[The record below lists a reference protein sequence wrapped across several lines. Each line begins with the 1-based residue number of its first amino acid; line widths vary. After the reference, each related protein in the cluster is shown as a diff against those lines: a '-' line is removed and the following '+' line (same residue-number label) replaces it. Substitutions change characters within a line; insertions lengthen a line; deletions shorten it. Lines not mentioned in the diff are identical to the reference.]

1 MRPGPPD
8 DESDESDEAAFGFGI
23 GAGIAVLWPAD
34 GASMITSTAGR
45 RPRRSIARRSLR
57 MKGISGAGRARAG
70 GRRAELAVGAAV
82 AGHGACVVGA
92 ATGDRARERRFIS
105 IGGTVGAVVRS
116 LIREDAPL
124 IEHADMPTVTRA
136 GTDGKGSSSAGGSGE
151 TGRRRTV
158 KR

>member
-23 GAGIAVLWPAD
+23 VVGIGGFWPTD

-45 RPRRSIARRSLR
+45 RPRRSIAPRSLR
-57 MKGISGAGRARAG
+57 MKGISGAGRVRAG
-70 GRRAELAVGAAV
+70 GRRAELAVGAAT
-82 AGHGACVVGA
+82 GDGACVVGA
-92 ATGDRARERRFIS
+92 AAGDRAQERRCIS

-136 GTDGKGSSSAGGSGE
+136 GTDGKGSSSAAGGSGE
-151 TGRRRTV
+151 IGRRRTV